1 MEDQTVQELLSL
13 QELDAS
19 ITKLRKER
27 RVLEGEL
34 TEIGERAAVWS
45 AGEAEQEGRVKET
58 ELEMRR
64 AERKVQAGR
73 ATVRRL
79 QERAKDLQR
88 TRDVEAARSEL
99 DAAMRNLDD
108 AETELLEGMQAND
121 RARVRQEE
129 VESQHGTERQET
141 KERLAAV
148 NGRLTEI
155 DAELEALIARR
166 GQTADRIDDDVR
178 SEYDRVRGGRT
189 TQALAPVVDGVCG
202 HCFTAIP
209 LQRQAEIRAGRKLVV
224 CEGCGVI
231 LHTGQ

>member
-1 MEDQTVQELLSL
+1 VEDQTVQELLSL
-13 QELDAS
+13 QELDES
-19 ITKLRKER
+19 IAKLRKER
-27 RVLEGEL
+27 RALEVEL
-34 TEIGERAAVWS
+34 TEIEERRAEWS
-45 AGEAEQEGRVKET
+45 AGASEQETRVRET
-58 ELEMRR
+58 EIEVRR

-73 ATVRRL
+73 ATVRHL
-79 QERAKDLQR
+79 QERSKDVHKSR
-88 TRDVEAARSEL
+88 AYDAARSEL
-99 DAAMRNLDD
+99 DAAMRNLDE

-129 VESQHGTERQET
+129 IDRQHGAERDAAD
-141 KERLAAV
+141 ERVAEV
-148 NGRLTEI
+148 NARLDAI
-155 DAELEALIARR
+155 DAELGRLTSRR
-166 GQTADRIDDDVR
+166 GQTAERIDDDVR

-209 LQRQAEIRAGRKLVV
+209 LQRQAEIRAGRRLVV

>member
-13 QELDAS
+13 QELDES
-19 ITKLRKER
+19 IAKLRKER
-27 RVLEGEL
+27 RALEVEL
-34 TEIGERAAVWS
+34 TEIEERRAEWS
-45 AGEAEQEGRVKET
+45 AGASEQETRVRET
-58 ELEMRR
+58 EIEVRR

-73 ATVRRL
+73 ATVRHL
-79 QERAKDLQR
+79 QERSKDVHKSR
-88 TRDVEAARSEL
+88 AFDAARSEL
-99 DAAMRNLDD
+99 DAAMRNLDE

-129 VESQHGTERQET
+129 IDRQHGAERDAAD
-141 KERLAAV
+141 ERVAEV
-148 NGRLTEI
+148 NARLDAIDGELGRLSS
-155 DAELEALIARR
+155 RR
-166 GQTADRIDDDVR
+166 GQTAERIDDDVR